1 MWGGSFLVYISQ
13 EPGSTDQFASRIHEA
28 QLALQTTAI
37 TPARWEGDGWMDGW
51 TGGSGCDSAIET
63 SIRC

>member
-28 QLALQTTAI
+28 QLALRTTAI
-37 TPARWEGDGWMDGW
+37 TPAWWEGGWMDGQVGMAV
-51 TGGSGCDSAIET
+51 TVQ
-63 SIRC
+63 